1 MYSSPVA
8 LILGFHG
15 CDREVGERILQGK
28 VSHLRKSENRYDWL
42 GHGIYFWENNP
53 ERALQFARK
62 LRVHPRHG
70 KAPVKSPF
78 VLGAIIDPGHC
89 LNLMDTKS
97 LQLVRQAYAHL
108 HEISATAE
116 VALPTNKTDK
126 KSGELLQRDLD
137 CAVIETLHKLNEMNE
152 LAPYDTVRGVFEEG
166 DALYPNAGFRGKT
179 HIQICVR
186 NPASIKGY
194 FRLLPES

>member
-15 CDREVGERILQGK
+15 CDREIGEQILQGK

-53 ERALQFARK
+53 ERALQFAREF
-62 LRVHPRHG
+62 RAAPRQG
-70 KAPVKSPF
+70 KPAVKSPF

-108 HEISATAE
+108 DEISATAKME
-116 VALPTNKTDK
+116 LPTNKIDK
-126 KSGELLQRDLD
+126 TSGELLQRDLD
-137 CAVIETLHKLNEMNE
+137 CAVIETLHKLNDMND
-152 LAPYDTVRGVFEEG
+152 LPPYDSVRGVFEEG

-186 NPASIKGY
+186 NPACIKGY

>member
-15 CDREVGERILQGK
+15 CDREIGEQILQGE
-28 VSHLRKSENRYDWL
+28 VRHLRKSENRYDWL

-53 ERALQFARK
+53 ERALQFARE
-62 LRVHPRHG
+62 LHASPRQG
-70 KAPVKSPF
+70 KPKVYTPF
-78 VLGAIIDPGHC
+78 VLGAIIDPGNC

-97 LQLVRQAYAHL
+97 LQLVRQAYTHL
-108 HEISATAE
+108 EEITAMAGT
-116 VALPTNKTDK
+116 ALPANKTDK

-137 CAVIETLHKLNEMNE
+137 CAVIETLHELNEST
-152 LAPYDTVRGVFEEG
+152 AYDTVRGVFEEG
-166 DALYPNAGFRGKT
+166 PPLYPNAGFREKN

-186 NPASIKGY
+186 NSNRIKGY
-194 FRLLPES
+194 FRLLPDR

>member
-15 CDREVGERILQGK
+15 CDQEVGELILQGK

-53 ERALQFARK
+53 ERALQFAMELHAK
-62 LRVHPRHG
+62 PRQG
-70 KAPVKSPF
+70 KPAVNTPF
-78 VLGAIIDPGHC
+78 VLGSIIDPGHC

-97 LQLVRQAYAHL
+97 LQLVRQAYSHL
-108 HEISATAE
+108 HEISAKAQL
-116 VALPTNKTDK
+116 ALPTNKTDK
-126 KSGELLQRDLD
+126 QSGELLQRDLD
-137 CAVIETLHKLNEMNE
+137 CAVIETLHELNEFDE
-152 LAPYDTVRGVFEEG
+152 LPSYDTVRGVFEEG
-166 DALYPNAGFRGKT
+166 PSLYPNAGFREKN